1 MVLRCPHHLGNL
13 ILPIGI
19 FSFCFLICSGWS
31 YTHTF
36 RLLPVSPIWNTKQ
49 NFSIKLCPATF
60 CSSFPTQ
67 PLKRVAFMSYLPD
80 YSFHITYST
89 DSTVM
94 AFITV
99 TTGLHVI
106 PSSRYLR
113 SQLTAASDTS
123 DHSFLSVIPSSISV
137 FVLYTLPVFFLHFWI
152 LFLSL
157 MFMVIIL
164 YLDFNG
170 WGSSDL
176 CWALWLQLSSI
187 CWWLSIF

>member
-1 MVLRCPHHLGNL
+1 MELIYWTTDSVLLFQPSLSKELLLCL
-13 ILPIGI
+13 I
-19 FSFCFLICSGWS
+19 
-31 YTHTF
+31 
-36 RLLPVSPIWNTKQ
+36 
-49 NFSIKLCPATF
+49 
-60 CSSFPTQ
+60 
-67 PLKRVAFMSYLPD
+67 SYLPA

-94 AFITV
+94 ALITV

-123 DHSFLSVIPSSISV
+123 DHSFLSIIPSSISV

-157 MFMVIIL
+157 MFMVIIF

-170 WGSSDL
+170 
-176 CWALWLQLSSI
+176 
-187 CWWLSIF
+187 